1 MFAINTICE
10 GIIKTV
16 VNSNLDYK
24 MNQTPYSI
32 QFSIR
37 KKLNRNLNQN
47 CVENKFSEDPTLI
60 EGLRQELLYVRNE
73 YQKLYGFYQLEMEAR
88 ANVEAELDTVNNIV
102 DKKDETIQKVEIEIR
117 QLKHHLKDLQ
127 GKYENKCIECKQLKG
142 EIESVNQDKNAIS
155 VAFKS
160 NKQNIKEQNK
170 AFDKKIETLEK
181 KIVEL
186 NEFRNQ
192 KLSEERDEKIRKRK
206 ELKKAKQKSNK
217 IEVEEIKKSEDLKK
231 AHFEEPLVADDENN
245 EPTEDSCDG
254 NRVEHSNVDDKEE
267 FETKLMST
275 EEKEAFFDKLLDDFK
290 LQLAEVNRPLLE
302 SLENKK
308 ISGGYIT

>member
-1 MFAINTICE
+1 MNT
-10 GIIKTV
+10 K
-16 VNSNLDYK
+16 
-24 MNQTPYSI
+24 
-32 QFSIR
+32 
-37 KKLNRNLNQN
+37 N
-47 CVENKFSEDPTLI
+47 C
-60 EGLRQELLYVRNE
+60 
-73 YQKLYGFYQLEMEAR
+73 
-88 ANVEAELDTVNNIV
+88 
-102 DKKDETIQKVEIEIR
+102 TIQKVEIEIR

-155 VAFKS
+155 VALKS

-217 IEVEEIKKSEDLKK
+217 IEVEEIKKSEDLKE
-231 AHFEEPLVADDENN
+231 AQFEEPLVAIDERN

-254 NRVEHSNVDDKEE
+254 FKQENKDANSNLDNKEE
-267 FETKLMST
+267 FKTVNNVKNSEPADKNKSNEPDEDICDEFQKEHNDINSNIEKKEVFVAKLMSN
-275 EEKEAFFDKLLDDFK
+275 EEKEAFFAKLSEDFK
-290 LQLAEVNRPLLE
+290 RKLEEVNKPLLE
-302 SLENKK
+302 KLENMKY
-308 ISGGYIT
+308 GAGDNE